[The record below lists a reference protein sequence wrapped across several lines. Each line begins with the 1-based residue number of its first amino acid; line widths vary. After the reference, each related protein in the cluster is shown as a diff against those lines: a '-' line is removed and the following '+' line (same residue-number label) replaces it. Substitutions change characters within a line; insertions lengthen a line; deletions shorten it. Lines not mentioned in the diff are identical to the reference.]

1 MLPPPHTRAQGGGR
15 RGDVQVAQMVLS
27 HLARVLQEW
36 AVTHTD
42 RQGSLPSY
50 AAMLLP
56 LNQVLSVLL
65 RPESSSSVLDLDLG
79 APAADTAQLTAD
91 SSNSL
96 KHQLLSGACL
106 PGLTAGDQ
114 RQLVSLVESLQ
125 YMDKHAAALDK
136 HAMRYIVA
144 FDYFKYTQV
153 LSNSCCLLLLLCTPI
168 AAAVCCCCCAK
179 DRSLTG
185 GAHLCRI
192 TRRKSQTPDRGQA
205 H

>member
-1 MLPPPHTRAQGGGR
+1 
-15 RGDVQVAQMVLS
+15 MVLS
-27 HLARVLQEW
+27 HLATVLREW
-36 AVTHTD
+36 AVAHTD

-65 RPESSSSVLDLDLG
+65 LPSSSVLDLDLG
-79 APAADTAQLTAD
+79 APDTAQLTAD
-91 SSNSL
+91 SADSL
-96 KHQLLSGACL
+96 KQQLLNGACL
-106 PGLTAGDQ
+106 PGLAAGDQ

-153 LSNSCCLLLLLCTPI
+153 LSNSCCLLLLCTPI